1 MSQVRSVKMRHKIRG
16 QRRIPRE
23 PATISKNPATG
34 QKNAM
39 SSVLRA
45 EWRRACAALTRDSVR
60 VRVPRAFL
68 STLTL
73 FFHHVS
79 DAMAGDDRPDHGL
92 AKMREGRA
100 YYRDPF
106 YALYGTLR
114 RAELRMRPS
123 QARRALRLLQ
133 RYRDLSEQRWD
144 RAGVFRGR
152 AVRSTRSVNVPSA

>member
-1 MSQVRSVKMRHKIRG
+1 MSQVRSVKMRRKIRG
-16 QRRIPRE
+16 RRRIPRRST
-23 PATISKNPATG
+23 AISKNPAAG
-34 QKNAM
+34 QRDPR
-39 SSVLRA
+39 SSALWA
-45 EWRRACAALTRDSVR
+45 EWRRICAALIRDSVR

-106 YALYGTLR
+106 YALYGALR

-123 QARRALRLLQ
+123 HARRALRLLQ
-133 RYRDLSEQRWD
+133 QYRDLSEQRWE
-144 RAGVFRGR
+144 RAGAFRGH
-152 AVRSTRSVNVPSA
+152 AIRSSRRVNVPSA